1 MEVQDHACSGKFDS
15 FQYGKYLKK
24 ESTVYLV
31 LEQYQWD
38 ESVFFHYEF
47 WKGVGAGGE
56 FFYFNLPLFCWNG
69 LINKLWNRAV
79 ALYPLLLFRTKSKT
93 SLSMLSNFWNFCQCI
108 KFGCFCNFWFFVYI
122 GFLCLIFCRISVV
135 QALSVGRIVVC
146 LVFVY
151 NKWRNTIYIRYKVLI
166 YIIDVIT
173 IVKHWF
179 IPVYIQ

>member
-1 MEVQDHACSGKFDS
+1 MRWIS
-15 FQYGKYLKK
+15 FLPLWVLK
-24 ESTVYLV
+24 
-31 LEQYQWD
+31 
-38 ESVFFHYEF
+38 
-47 WKGVGAGGE
+47 GGGGE
-56 FFYFNLPLFCWNG
+56 FFYYNLPLFCWNG

-93 SLSMLSNFWNFCQCI
+93 SLSMLSNFWNFYQCI
-108 KFGCFCNFWFFVYI
+108 KFGCFCNFCFFVYI